1 MANKDKLKS
10 LLFIDIETIPQKKN
24 YNELDEVTQRLFY
37 KKISNQFNHI
47 DLDIETMYKNKAGI
61 FAEFGQIICIS
72 VGYIF
77 KRDKKNICFH
87 VTNFADKNES
97 ILLQSFLLF
106 VENFLTK
113 NPTMLFA
120 GHNIKEFDLPFIGR
134 RLIVNNIK
142 IPPYLQFQ
150 HKKPWEIKMV
160 DSLQYW
166 KFGDYKNYVSL
177 DLLAHILHIPSPKI
191 TMDGSD
197 VANVYYI
204 EQDLPKIIHYCNND
218 VYTNFLVILKLLS
231 IQYDINHIELVI
243 LSE

>member
-24 YNELDEVTQRLFY
+24 YNELDEVTQRLFH

-47 DLDIETMYKNKAGI
+47 ELDVEMMYKNKGGI

-72 VGYIF
+72 VGFIF
-77 KRDKKNICFH
+77 ERDNHEICFQIK
-87 VTNFADKNES
+87 NFADKNEPTV
-97 ILLQSFLLF
+97 LQSFLLF
-106 VENFLTK
+106 VENFLIK
-113 NPTMLFA
+113 NPFMLFA

-142 IPPYLQFQ
+142 IPHYLQFQ

-177 DLLAHILHIPSPKI
+177 ELLAHILGIPSPKI

-197 VANVYYI
+197 VQHVYYI
-204 EQDLPKIIHYCNND
+204 ENDLPKIIHYCNND

-231 IQYDINHIELVI
+231 IQYDINKINLTI
-243 LSE
+243 LP